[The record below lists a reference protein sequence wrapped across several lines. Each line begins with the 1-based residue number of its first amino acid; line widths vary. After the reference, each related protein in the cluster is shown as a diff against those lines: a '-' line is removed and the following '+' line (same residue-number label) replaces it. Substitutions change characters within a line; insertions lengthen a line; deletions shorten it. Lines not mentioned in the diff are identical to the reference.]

1 MRKLLI
7 ALLAAIPLTVLAAT
21 PKTVTLAVQN
31 MTCELCPITVKKSLE
46 KVPGVSAVKVDFDR
60 KTAIVTYDADKAQPE
75 ALTKGSSQNSDRKV
89 LQGLPH
95 ESQTESPPP

>member
-21 PKTVTLAVQN
+21 PQTVTLAVQN
-31 MTCELCPITVKKSLE
+31 MTCELCPITGKKSLE

-75 ALTKGSSQNSDRKV
+75 ALTKATTNAGYPSTVQK
-89 LQGLPH
+89 
-95 ESQTESPPP
+95 

>member
-46 KVPGVSAVKVDFDR
+46 KVPGVSAVKVVFDR

-75 ALTKGSSQNSDRKV
+75 ALTKATTNAGYPSTVQK
-89 LQGLPH
+89 
-95 ESQTESPPP
+95 

>member
-7 ALLAAIPLTVLAAT
+7 AILAALPLAVLAST

-46 KVPGVSAVKVDFDR
+46 KVPDVNAVKVDFDK
-60 KTAIVTYDADKAQPE
+60 KTATVSYDADKTQPE
-75 ALTKGSSQNSDRKV
+75 ALTKATTNAGYPSAVQK
-89 LQGLPH
+89 
-95 ESQTESPPP
+95 

>member
-60 KTAIVTYDADKAQPE
+60 KRAIVTYDADKAQPE
-75 ALTKGSSQNSDRKV
+75 ALTKATTNAGYPSTVQK
-89 LQGLPH
+89 
-95 ESQTESPPP
+95 

>member
-60 KTAIVTYDADKAQPE
+60 KTAIVTYDADKVQPE
-75 ALTKGSSQNSDRKV
+75 ALSSATTNAGYPSTVQK
-89 LQGLPH
+89 
-95 ESQTESPPP
+95 

>member
-7 ALLAAIPLTVLAAT
+7 AALAAMSLAVLAAT

-46 KVPGVSAVKVDFDR
+46 KVPGVSAVKVDFDK
-60 KTAIVTYDADKAQPE
+60 KTATVTYDADKSQPDTF
-75 ALTKGSSQNSDRKV
+75 TKATTNAGYPSTVQK
-89 LQGLPH
+89 
-95 ESQTESPPP
+95 

>member
-7 ALLAAIPLTVLAAT
+7 ALLAAVPLAVLAAT

-46 KVPGVSAVKVDFDR
+46 KVPGVSAVKVDFDK
-60 KTAIVTYDADKAQPE
+60 KTATVTYDADKAQPE
-75 ALTKGSSQNSDRKV
+75 TLTTATTNAGYPSTMQK
-89 LQGLPH
+89 
-95 ESQTESPPP
+95 